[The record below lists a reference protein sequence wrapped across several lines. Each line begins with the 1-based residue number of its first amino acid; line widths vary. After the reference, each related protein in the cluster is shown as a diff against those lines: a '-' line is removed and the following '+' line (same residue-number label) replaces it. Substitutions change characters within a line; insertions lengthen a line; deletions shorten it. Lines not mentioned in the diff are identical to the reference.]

1 MKKVI
6 DFKMTLDKKKVK
18 KYKAKRK
25 KSKNKYSTKTDQEL
39 MFGY

>member
-1 MKKVI
+1 MRVPNWDI
-6 DFKMTLDKKKVK
+6 DKII
-18 KYKAKRK
+18 KYKKKRK